1 MLAIVVGDVKEM
13 MGTTV
18 NGVIL
23 ELPVF
28 TLFVKSL
35 VLQKIN
41 LVCQNFDD
49 QGGSAK
55 TGEQGQ
61 PAMTIGTKLGV
72 LDMIQQLH
80 VSIHQLKVYH

>member
-35 VLQKIN
+35 VL
-41 LVCQNFDD
+41 
-49 QGGSAK
+49 
-55 TGEQGQ
+55 
-61 PAMTIGTKLGV
+61 
-72 LDMIQQLH
+72 
-80 VSIHQLKVYH
+80 